1 MRYKINRP
9 DIVLEYFEDETVLI
23 NLKNGN
29 YYSIDKVGTD
39 ILVLIEAE
47 LSTDQIIKGI
57 KNKYD
62 AYPGNPDSSIEK
74 FITQLHNEKII
85 RQEEKT
91 SGRDK
96 SSEKKVAGSLK
107 KGGTKLTFSPPRLSK
122 YTDMQELLLLDPIH
136 DVDETGWPKKKPDEP
151 FNQK

>member
-1 MRYKINRP
+1 MKYRINKP

-47 LSTDQIIKGI
+47 LSTDQILNGI
-57 KNKYD
+57 KNKYN
-62 AYPGNPDSSIEK
+62 AYPGNTDSSIKK

-91 SGRDK
+91 SVRDK
-96 SSEKKVAGSLK
+96 SSEKKVPDSLK
-107 KGGTKLTFSPPRLSK
+107 KGTKLTFSTPRLNK

>member
-1 MRYKINRP
+1 MKYRINKP

-47 LSTDQIIKGI
+47 LTTDQIMSAI
-57 KNKYD
+57 KNRYN
-62 AYPGNPDSSIEK
+62 AYPGNMNSSVEK

-85 RQEEKT
+85 SQKEKT
-91 SGRDK
+91 SHTNN
-96 SSEKKVAGSLK
+96 SHEKKTLDLLK
-107 KGGTKLTFSPPRLSK
+107 KGPKLTFFPPKLSK

-136 DVDETGWPKKKPDEP
+136 DVDETGWPKKKPDDTVNE
-151 FNQK
+151 K

>member
-1 MRYKINRP
+1 MKYRINKP
-9 DIVLEYFEDETVLI
+9 DIVFEYFEDETVLI

-29 YYSIDKVGTD
+29 YFSIDKVGTD

-47 LSTDQIIKGI
+47 LSTDQIIKSI

-62 AYPGNPDSSIEK
+62 AYPGNTDPSIRK
-74 FITQLHNEKII
+74 FITQLHDEKII
-85 RQEEKT
+85 RQKEKT
-91 SGRDK
+91 SGSDK
-96 SSEKKVAGSLK
+96 GSEKKVAGSSK
-107 KGGTKLTFSPPRLSK
+107 KGTKQIFSPPRLSK

-151 FNQK
+151 LNQK